1 MKRGVEQLRRSRR
14 SSEER
19 TRLHRIG
26 ETLRNRLAL
35 SLQMALPSDQPGINV
50 VLGGHTDQFNRILV
64 LWLDLNRAVTE
75 ARFASQSEHESELV
89 PWGGEVPEITR
100 LWEQITRP
108 KNLAALLEW
117 LRQSA
122 SGEAEIWAQQ
132 ALKECQ
138 LRSEEEN
145 S

>member
-1 MKRGVEQLRRSRR
+1 MKAGVEQLRHSRR
-14 SSEER
+14 ASEER

-35 SLQMALPSDQPGINV
+35 SFKMDAPSNKPGVNAAA
-50 VLGGHTDQFNRILV
+50 GCHTEQFNRILV

-75 ARFASQSEHESELV
+75 ARFASQSERESLLA
-89 PWGGEVPEITR
+89 PWSCEIPEITR

-108 KNLAALLEW
+108 ENLAPLLEW

-122 SGEAEIWAQQ
+122 SGDVTERNKTGQ
-132 ALKECQ
+132 
-138 LRSEEEN
+138 S
-145 S
+145 